1 MLFRSKIRFSTIFT
15 LLGLVSSTLAQKD
28 AAFPP
33 LERWKAAITSGNSA
47 SLVALYSINPAP
59 QLSVIIK
66 KAEAISA
73 QQDAEFWAGLKA
85 RRAVLNIAQ
94 SETPQPGLRQL
105 NFEVTVKPA
114 PPGRT
119 VYIVVAQIWQQQG
132 ADWKLVA
139 AQRTEAQ
146 RLEQPLSTNA
156 KLYPADD
163 AKEEVQHALARA
175 AKAHKRV
182 LIVFGADWCY
192 DCHVLDKAFKRP
204 DVAAVLTPNFEV
216 VHVDVGTGDKNQDL
230 MNQYQVPMSR
240 GIPGMA
246 VLDENGKLLFSQKN
260 GEFERARALGP
271 EDLVDF
277 FNQWKPQAR

>member
-1 MLFRSKIRFSTIFT
+1 MRFFSMAWVPRIFA
-15 LLGLVSSTLAQKD
+15 LLVLVGPAPAQKD
-28 AAFPP
+28 AVFAP
-33 LERWKAAITSGNSA
+33 LERWKTALTSGNSS
-47 SLVALYSINPAP
+47 SLVPLYSTNPAP
-59 QLSVIIK
+59 QLSVVIK

-85 RRAVLNIAQ
+85 RRVVLNIAQ

-119 VYIVVAQIWQQQG
+119 VYVVVAQIWQQQG

-163 AKEEVQHALARA
+163 AKEEVQQALARA
-175 AKAHKRV
+175 AKSRKRV
-182 LIVFGADWCY
+182 LVVFGADWCY

-246 VLDENGKLLFSQKN
+246 VLDEKGKLLFSQKN

-277 FNQWKPQAR
+277 FNKWKPQTR